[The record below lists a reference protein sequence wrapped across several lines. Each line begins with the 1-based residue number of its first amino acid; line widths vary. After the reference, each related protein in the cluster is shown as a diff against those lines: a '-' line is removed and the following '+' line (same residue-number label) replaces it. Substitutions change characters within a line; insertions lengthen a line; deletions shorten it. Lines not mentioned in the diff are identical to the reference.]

1 MWGGIVMAGA
11 SGTTILNGGTGSDN
25 LVGGSGD
32 DFLDGGAGNDTLNGG
47 SGSDTLDGGAGID
60 RVLGGSGADTLIYK
74 AFENQWLSGSS
85 YSSGAVSGGTYM
97 GTSSGT
103 GYSGYDYYDGGSGSS
118 KLGTQ
123 NVADVDKLQIWL
135 SPTQLADA
143 AIRAEIDYVQNIWIP
158 AQKNA
163 NTGQTGPAIYQFK
176 TINLQIS
183 QVETI
188 DIRNFNGS
196 TDIIGPKLISVT
208 MSDTALKIGDTS
220 TVTVTFSEA
229 VTFDNSD
236 VTVEHGTLST
246 FTSSP
251 DGKVWTATF
260 TPTANIEDSSN
271 VVTVGPNYTD
281 IAGNA
286 GTGGTSANYAID
298 TKAPTLSITD
308 DEAAAVANNA
318 GGAVVFTFTFSEDVT
333 GFTTD
338 DITVTGGTAGTFT
351 AIDGHS
357 YTLSVTPD
365 ANNQAGTIGV
375 SVANGAAT
383 DGAGNPI
390 IGSSASQ
397 NYDTKNPTV
406 TDVTVSDALIADND
420 AGSIF
425 TVTVTF
431 SEAMDQSVDPTLSF
445 APAMGATLTPGSGGW
460 VNATT
465 YQAHYAVADGNVDH
479 DSVTIDVSGARDL
492 AGNLQDD
499 YAPQSEFAVDTL
511 NPTVTVGFAGTALS
525 DGTASSQVNFVFSEA
540 PVGFAQGDISASH
553 GAISNLVMD
562 DATHYHATFTAD
574 DGFSGTGSVTVDA
587 ARFTDA
593 ALNGNAAATPATID
607 IDTLNPTLVSVT
619 MSDTALKIGD
629 TSTVTVAFSEAV
641 TGFDNSD
648 VTVEHGTLST
658 FTSLDG
664 KVWTATF
671 TPTANIEDSSNVVT
685 VGPNYT
691 DLAGNAGSGGTSAN
705 YAIDTK
711 APTLS
716 ITDDEAAAVANN
728 AGGAVVFTFTFS
740 ENVTGFTAS
749 DITVTGGTAGTF
761 TAVNGHSY
769 TLSVMPNADSQSGTI
784 AVSVA
789 DGAAT
794 DLAGNAVTGAS
805 ASQNYDTLNPTV
817 TVGFAGTALSD
828 GTASSQVN
836 FVFSEA
842 PVGFA
847 QGDISASH
855 GAISNLVMDDATHYH
870 ATFTADDGFSGTGS
884 VTVDAAR
891 FTDAALNGNAAATP
905 ATIDIDTLNPTL
917 VSVTMSDT
925 ALKIGDTSTVT
936 VAFSEAV
943 TGFDNSDVTV
953 EHGTLSTFTSLDG
966 KVWTATFTPTANI
979 EDSSNVVTVGPN
991 YTDLAGNAGSGGTS
1005 ANYAIDT
1012 KAPTLSITDDE
1023 AAAVANNA
1031 GGAVVFTFTFSEDV
1045 TGFTTDDITVTGGTA
1060 GTFTAID
1067 GHSYTLSVTPDAN
1080 NQAGTIAVSVA
1091 DGAAVD
1097 GAGNPIIGSSAS
1109 QNYDTLNPTLASV
1122 TMSDSALKIG
1132 DTSIVTVTFSEA
1144 VTGFDNS
1151 DVTVE
1156 HGTLSTFTSL
1166 DGKVWT
1172 ATFTPTANIEDDS
1185 NVVTVG
1191 SGYTDLAG
1199 NAGTGGTSANYEIDT
1214 KAPTLSI
1221 TDDEAAAVANNAG
1234 GAVVFTFTFSE
1245 NVTGFTA
1252 SDITVTGGTAGTF
1265 TAVNGH
1271 SYTLSVT
1278 PDANNQAGT
1287 IGVSVANGAAMD
1299 GAGNPIIGASAS
1311 QNYDTKNP
1319 TVAVNIIDASLDNN
1333 DPSSQVTFTF
1343 SETPVGFGSGDI
1355 SAVGGTISNFQSTAD
1370 PLVYTATYT
1379 KTAGFTGTGSVSVG
1393 STLYTDAALNP
1404 GAPGSDTVAVSSGDT
1419 TSPGITSITGLQG
1432 NNNQNSK
1439 LIITFNEAMNTSFFD
1454 ASKIHLAAAT
1464 GTASIV
1470 TGTGAWSSNNT
1481 VFTIEVA
1488 KTNGANNGTSYT
1500 AAIDAG
1506 AFKDVA
1512 GNLSNA
1518 AQASGLKPAGVA
1530 GAPINLGLS
1539 SPADQA
1545 GDVLVTV
1552 THMPD
1557 DWALNGGTRNAD
1569 GSWTVLTADPRAL
1582 SVTTPST
1589 FAGAMVLDVAM
1600 SWTQADGAMATMHI
1614 ADNVEAYAPG
1624 NPIFAWSGDDT
1635 LTGSAQ
1641 ADIFVFAQPIGA
1653 DQVHDFDIGAD
1664 RIDLIGYAGIG
1675 DFSGVLAHLAEDASG
1690 NALLTLAEGQ
1700 TITLQGV
1707 TAAALTT
1714 ANFLFDETPVVS
1726 NSGVMTIGN
1735 GAMLPLSG
1743 TIVNSGV
1750 ISLESTGD
1758 TTLLQ
1763 LIQYGTTLQGG
1774 GHVVL
1779 SDDGGNV
1786 ISGTLP
1792 SVTLNNVDN
1801 IISGAGEI
1809 GAGTLTLINGGSIIA
1824 DGTHGLVLDT
1834 GTNMISNSGII
1845 AATGSGGLTVVSA
1858 IDNEG
1863 LIQLN
1868 SSHAVLVG
1876 DVSGSGDVVLSGTAT
1891 VEFGGHVT
1899 SDIVVDAGATGL
1911 ILFDD
1916 SISFSGTIAGLDSDD
1931 RVDLSDLAFDA
1942 ATMLSYAANDTGTG
1956 GVLTVTSGA
1965 DVAHLTLIGSY
1976 HAEDFGLW
1984 SDGHSGTLISFG

>member
-1 MWGGIVMAGA
+1 MAGA
-11 SGTTILNGGTGSDN
+11 SGTTMLNGGSGSDN

-85 YSSGAVSGGTYM
+85 YSSGTVSGGTYM

-220 TVTVTFSEA
+220 TVTVTFSEK
-229 VTFDNSD
+229 VLDFDNSD

-271 VVTVGPNYTD
+271 
-281 IAGNA
+281 I
-286 GTGGTSANYAID
+286 
-298 TKAPTLSITD
+298 
-308 DEAAAVANNA
+308 
-318 GGAVVFTFTFSEDVT
+318 
-333 GFTTD
+333 
-338 DITVTGGTAGTFT
+338 
-351 AIDGHS
+351 
-357 YTLSVTPD
+357 
-365 ANNQAGTIGV
+365 
-375 SVANGAAT
+375 
-383 DGAGNPI
+383 
-390 IGSSASQ
+390 
-397 NYDTKNPTV
+397 
-406 TDVTVSDALIADND
+406 
-420 AGSIF
+420 
-425 TVTVTF
+425 
-431 SEAMDQSVDPTLSF
+431 
-445 APAMGATLTPGSGGW
+445 
-460 VNATT
+460 
-465 YQAHYAVADGNVDH
+465 
-479 DSVTIDVSGARDL
+479 
-492 AGNLQDD
+492 
-499 YAPQSEFAVDTL
+499 
-511 NPTVTVGFAGTALS
+511 
-525 DGTASSQVNFVFSEA
+525 
-540 PVGFAQGDISASH
+540 
-553 GAISNLVMD
+553 
-562 DATHYHATFTAD
+562 
-574 DGFSGTGSVTVDA
+574 
-587 ARFTDA
+587 
-593 ALNGNAAATPATID
+593 
-607 IDTLNPTLVSVT
+607 
-619 MSDTALKIGD
+619 
-629 TSTVTVAFSEAV
+629 VAFSEAV

-658 FTSLDG
+658 FTSSPDG

-671 TPTANIEDSSNVVT
+671 TPTANIEDSSNIVT
-685 VGPNYT
+685 VGSNYT
-691 DLAGNAGSGGTSAN
+691 DLAGNAGTGGTSAN

-740 ENVTGFTAS
+740 ENVTGFTAD
-749 DITVTGGTAGTF
+749 DISVTGGTAGTF
-761 TAVNGHSY
+761 TAINGHSY

-805 ASQNYDTLNPTV
+805 ASQDYDTLNPTV
-817 TVGFAGTALSD
+817 TVGFAEAALSD

-847 QGDISASH
+847 EGDISASH
-855 GAISNLVMDDATHYH
+855 GAISNLVMVDATHYH

-891 FTDAALNGNAAATP
+891 FTDAALNDNAAATP
-905 ATIDIDTLNPTL
+905 ATIDIDTLNPT
-917 VSVTMSDT
+917 VTDVTMSDT
-925 ALKIGDTSTVT
+925 ALKIGDTST
-936 VAFSEAV
+936 
-943 TGFDNSDVTV
+943 
-953 EHGTLSTFTSLDG
+953 
-966 KVWTATFTPTANI
+966 
-979 EDSSNVVTVGPN
+979 
-991 YTDLAGNAGSGGTS
+991 
-1005 ANYAIDT
+1005 
-1012 KAPTLSITDDE
+1012 
-1023 AAAVANNA
+1023 
-1031 GGAVVFTFTFSEDV
+1031 
-1045 TGFTTDDITVTGGTA
+1045 
-1060 GTFTAID
+1060 
-1067 GHSYTLSVTPDAN
+1067 
-1080 NQAGTIAVSVA
+1080 
-1091 DGAAVD
+1091 
-1097 GAGNPIIGSSAS
+1097 
-1109 QNYDTLNPTLASV
+1109 
-1122 TMSDSALKIG
+1122 
-1132 DTSIVTVTFSEA
+1132 VTVTFSEA

-1156 HGTLSTFTSL
+1156 HGTLSTFTSSP

-1172 ATFTPTANIEDDS
+1172 ATFTPTANIEDSS

-1199 NAGTGGTSANYEIDT
+1199 NAGSGGTSANYEIDT

-1234 GAVVFTFTFSE
+1234 GAVMFTFAFSE
-1245 NVTGFTA
+1245 DVTDFTA
-1252 SDITVTGGTAGTF
+1252 SDITLTGGTAGTF
-1265 TAVNGH
+1265 TVIDGH

-1287 IGVSVANGAAMD
+1287 IAVSVADGAAMD

-1311 QNYDTKNP
+1311 QNYDTLSPTLLSVTMSDTALKISDTSIVTITFSEEVAGFDNGDVTADNGTLSTFSTIDGKVWTATFTPTANIEDSSNIVTVGSNYTDLAGNTGTGGTSANYAIDTKAPTLSITDDESAAVANNAGGAVVFTFTFSENVTGFAASDILVTGGTAGTFTIVNGQSYTLSVTPDANIQAGMITASVGNGAALDDAGNAVTGSSASQNYDTKNP
-1319 TVAVNIIDASLDNN
+1319 TVAVNIVDASLDNN

-1343 SETPVGFGSGDI
+1343 SEVPVGFGAGDI

-1393 STLYTDAALNP
+1393 SALYTDAALNP
-1404 GAPGSDTVAVSSGDT
+1404 GAAGSDSVPISGGDT

-1464 GTASIV
+1464 GTASLV
-1470 TGTGAWSSNNT
+1470 AGTGVWSSGNT
-1481 VFTIEVA
+1481 VFTVEVLKA
-1488 KTNGANNGTSYT
+1488 APANNGTSYT
-1500 AAIDAG
+1500 ATIDAG

-1518 AQASGLKPAGVA
+1518 GGPQGGLKPAGVA

-1539 SPADQA
+1539 DPAGQE
-1545 GDVLVTV
+1545 GEVLATV
-1552 THMPD
+1552 TNMPD
-1557 DWALNGGTRNAD
+1557 DWKLDGGTHNAD
-1569 GSWTVLTADPRAL
+1569 GSWTILTADPRAL

-1600 SWTQADGAMATMHI
+1600 SWTQADGSMATMHI

-1675 DFSGVLAHLAEDASG
+1675 DFAGVLAHLAEDASG

-1707 TAAALTT
+1707 TAASLTA

-1743 TIVNSGV
+1743 TVVNSGV

-1834 GTNMISNSGII
+1834 GTNVISNSGII

-1868 SSHAVLVG
+1868 SSHAVLAG